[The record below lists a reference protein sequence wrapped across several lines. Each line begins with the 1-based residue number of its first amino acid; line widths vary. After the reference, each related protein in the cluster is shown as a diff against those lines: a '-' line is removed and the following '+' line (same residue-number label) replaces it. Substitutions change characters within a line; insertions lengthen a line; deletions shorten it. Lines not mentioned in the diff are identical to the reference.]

1 MIYLSKNN
9 PPIFANDQT
18 LSVARE
24 NTRLILDIIKNPE
37 ADLDI
42 AVDLKGIIYLA
53 PYTDPDNITYDTI
66 DGISSGFNINRAVRC
81 LTFDYGSS
89 FATTSEQ
96 TTNMKIKNFQIEAS
110 EKAFLF
116 ETIDEDTRVEVT
128 ELYNSVV
135 SVCWF
140 GAVAA

>member
-1 MIYLSKNN
+1 MVYLSQLS
-9 PPIFANDQT
+9 PSIVANDQT
-18 LSVARE
+18 LLVARK
-24 NTRLILDIIKNPE
+24 NTELILGIINNPN

-53 PYTDPDNITYDTI
+53 PYDDGVLPPQDTI
-66 DGISSGFNINRAVRC
+66 DGGSPLANTNRAIRC

-89 FATTSEQ
+89 FATQPDSDTMS
-96 TTNMKIKNFQIEAS
+96 IRNFQIEAS

-116 ETIDEDTRVEVT
+116 ETINEDTRVEVT
-128 ELYNSVV
+128 DLYNSEV

>member
-1 MIYLSKNN
+1 MVYLSQVSPPIIANDSTLTVAEANTKRIIDIINN
-9 PPIFANDQT
+9 PN
-18 LSVARE
+18 
-24 NTRLILDIIKNPE
+24 

-53 PYTDPDNITYDTI
+53 PYDDGVLPPQDTI
-66 DGISSGFNINRAVRC
+66 DGDSPLVLTNRAVRC
-81 LTFDYGSS
+81 LSFDYGSS
-89 FATTSEQ
+89 FATRPGSDTISF
-96 TTNMKIKNFQIEAS
+96 KNFQIEAS

-116 ETIDEDTRVEVT
+116 EATNEDTRVNVT
-128 ELYNSVV
+128 DLYNSEV